1 MTMAKQLVAKKSVQ
15 LVPARKSLPMP
26 AGSLPRGCALRIA
39 PAHTLSIWGI
49 HPPLNDAGVILP

>member
-1 MTMAKQLVAKKSVQ
+1 MAEQLVAKEKSVQ

-26 AGSLPRGCALRIA
+26 AGSLPKGCALRA
-39 PAHTLSIWGI
+39 PACNPSIWGI